1 MRTMIGIKGIKRKG
15 LYSVLVLLIFIEL
28 SIYCL
33 DITHQFIEGNKLS
46 YESESRNIIQLAT

>member
-1 MRTMIGIKGIKRKG
+1 MRAMIEIKGIKRKA

-33 DITHQFIEGNKLS
+33 HIN
-46 YESESRNIIQLAT
+46 YELVY